1 MQAPLNETF
10 VSNFSVNCNRRVKI
24 FDYRYSIFIYYEILN
39 ILSLFLNDFIK
50 GQDEIRQALKV
61 ESDQL
66 AAELEAER
74 SQHMKEL
81 ARQQA
86 LADRELERLRSQL
99 SDRSASLKSLFHK
112 ELKEEQEAGQ
122 RRLMDM
128 KRSHLQAIETIRK
141 EHDQQVI
148 TILIYSAVSNKS

>member
-1 MQAPLNETF
+1 M
-10 VSNFSVNCNRRVKI
+10 
-24 FDYRYSIFIYYEILN
+24 
-39 ILSLFLNDFIK
+39 NDFVK